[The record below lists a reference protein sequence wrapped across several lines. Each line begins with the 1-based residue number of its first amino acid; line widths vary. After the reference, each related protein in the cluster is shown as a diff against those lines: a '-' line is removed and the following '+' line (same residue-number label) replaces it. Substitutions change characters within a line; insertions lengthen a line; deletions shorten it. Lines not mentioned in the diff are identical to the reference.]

1 MTTILIVD
9 DEENMRQLIDL
20 IVSKSGFQTIHAANG
35 TEAYHVMTGQQVDL
49 VLLDV
54 MMPGEDGFV
63 VCETI
68 QAIAKVPVIFLTARD
83 ANADKVKGLKIGGDD
98 YMVKPFT
105 ADELVAR
112 IHAVLRRTG
121 IVTAPVEKAFLQHG
135 VIQIDEISRK
145 VLIEEEIINLT
156 LKEFELL
163 HLFMQNPNS
172 VYSREQL
179 LECIWDLN
187 YAGGTR
193 TVDTHIKT
201 LRIKLSKKSKEASE
215 YIQTVWGIGYRFE
228 KVHEKTI
235 V

>member
-1 MTTILIVD
+1 MVTILIVD
-9 DEENMRQLIDL
+9 DEKDMRHLIDVML
-20 IVSKSGFQTIHAANG
+20 TKSGFQTFTTANG
-35 TEAYHVMTGQQVDL
+35 SEAYYALTQHQIDL

-54 MMPGEDGFV
+54 MMPGEDGFT

-68 QAIAKVPVIFLTARD
+68 RGISQVPVIFLTARD
-83 ANADKVKGLKIGGDD
+83 ANEDKVRGLTLGGDD

-105 ADELVAR
+105 ASELIAR
-112 IHAVLRRTG
+112 INAVLRRTG
-121 IVTAPVEKAFLQHG
+121 VAIEDVEQKYLQRG
-135 VIQIDEISRK
+135 VIQLDEMSRK
-145 VLIEEEIINLT
+145 VLIHGQMATLT

-163 HLFMQNPNS
+163 HLFMQNPNT

-179 LECIWDLN
+179 LEQIWGID

-201 LRIKLSKKSKEASE
+201 LRLKLGKKSQEASD

-228 KVHEKTI
+228 KCS
-235 V
+235 